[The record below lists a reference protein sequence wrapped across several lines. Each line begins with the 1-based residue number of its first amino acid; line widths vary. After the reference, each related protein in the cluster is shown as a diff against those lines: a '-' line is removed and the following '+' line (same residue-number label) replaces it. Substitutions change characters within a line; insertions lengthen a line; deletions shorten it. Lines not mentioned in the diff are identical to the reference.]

1 MSTDN
6 PPTRE
11 DFEKCL
17 DKILDDAGHSV
28 LKKGPNIT
36 VSALTP
42 ENIRIFFQI
51 TLHKG
56 WPSIVI
62 QAGKLHR
69 IVGGY
74 PGKNNRSPV
83 CCRVMENRM
92 QEGDERLPDSLK
104 NYGPSMQ
111 IRYLLKR

>member
-1 MSTDN
+1 M
-6 PPTRE
+6 
-11 DFEKCL
+11 

-28 LKKGPNIT
+28 LKKDPNIT

-42 ENIRIFFQI
+42 ENIPIFFQI
-51 TLHKG
+51 TMHKNR
-56 WPSIVI
+56 PSIVI

-74 PGKNNRSPV
+74 PGQNHRMPMCCSIMRS
-83 CCRVMENRM
+83 RM

-104 NYGPSMQ
+104 KTE
-111 IRYLLKR
+111 LLCKYVIC